1 MVELSTRILFCVV
14 GTLAV
19 VAMATAN
26 EQNLKGDVPD
36 VHVLVL
42 KTSEKCTRKAAKH
55 DILVLHYEGFFPN
68 GTKFDSSIER
78 PGANPFQFQLGIG
91 QVIQGWERGLLDMC
105 TGEKRKLTVP
115 SALAY
120 GEQGSGELVPPNTD
134 LVFDIELLQ
143 VHDGPK
149 PPNVFKMIDIDSD
162 NMLTRD
168 ELAMYL
174 ARQSQMQ
181 GVPMDLANVQNL
193 KVLNNIFT
201 VEDKDKDGR
210 ISHDEFTGPKHDEL

>member
-1 MVELSTRILFCVV
+1 MELCAKMLLGVV

-19 VAMATAN
+19 VAMVTAN
-26 EQNLKGDVPD
+26 DMNLKGDVPD
-36 VHVLVL
+36 VHVLVMQS
-42 KTSEKCTRKAAKH
+42 SEKCTRKATKH
-55 DILVLHYEGFFPN
+55 DVLVLHYEGFFPN
-68 GTKFDSSIER
+68 GTRFDSSIDR

-115 SALAY
+115 ASLAY
-120 GEQGSGELVPPNTD
+120 GEQGSGELIPPNTD
-134 LVFDIELLQ
+134 LIFDIELVQ

-162 NMLTRD
+162 NLLTRD

-193 KVLNNIFT
+193 RVLDNIFT

-210 ISHDEFTGPKHDEL
+210 ISHDEFTGPKHEEL